1 MNKLAGI
8 KKYFVGKNENK
19 KAEQIESFMNNY
31 AGDFVNILANGRMNY
46 DVEKRAGEN
55 KCFVNN

>member
-1 MNKLAGI
+1 MNKLAGV
-8 KKYFVGKNENK
+8 KKYFVGKNE
-19 KAEQIESFMNNY
+19 IESFMKNY
-31 AGDFVNILANGRMNY
+31 AGDCFVNILANGRMNY